1 VVYEKELMARFTSFG
16 QAMTILCLGSIFLPI
31 GSIPFS
37 YAQTITNT
45 TAISLNANPLVQEY
59 KIQ

>member
-1 VVYEKELMARFTSFG
+1 MARFTSFG
-16 QAMTILCLGSIFLPI
+16 QAMTILCLGIIFLPI